1 MHLHKLLVCAVVV
14 VDTTCLDMQLHTEDR
29 RDNVFEFIRVTYGG
43 KEETTCLNLSGVVSL
58 KRSLARDWFE
68 GAHRVWSGASRAPQ
82 DV

>member
-43 KEETTCLNLSGVVSL
+43 KEETTCLNLSVFPSSELKSIESL
-58 KRSLARDWFE
+58 SDPPSELCL
-68 GAHRVWSGASRAPQ
+68 
-82 DV
+82 

>member
-43 KEETTCLNLSGVVSL
+43 KEETTCLNLSGMLLGISIKLSSFLVGVKMSL
-58 KRSLARDWFE
+58 RSTAW
-68 GAHRVWSGASRAPQ
+68 
-82 DV
+82 

>member
-43 KEETTCLNLSGVVSL
+43 KEETTCLNLSGMLLGISIKLSSFLVGVKMSL
-58 KRSLARDWFE
+58 RSTA
-68 GAHRVWSGASRAPQ
+68 
-82 DV
+82 